1 MSDSTTSAVERG
13 NVVGDD
19 RLFIGMDV
27 HVRNSYL
34 WVSDAA
40 GKTVKRGRVGN
51 TLGEIAQF
59 LGPLESRPMRV
70 VLESTTNTR
79 AVCDLLH
86 QYARQSGVRLTAE
99 PLNARKLR
107 VIAESV
113 SKCDT
118 QDAAVLSELAR
129 SNLKLPACYLPDDEV
144 FALREHLRARADLV
158 RMRTMLK
165 NRLHA
170 LLHRRGVLTP
180 PRLDVFTRLGRQWL
194 AELQLDEVGRQILDR
209 QLAVIDELNERVDE
223 STASLRALARSAR
236 WSKSQT
242 LLQTIPGVGLITA
255 LTILAELGDYGRFK
269 SRAAVSN
276 YAGMV
281 PVVRDSNQKHYGG
294 GITRRGPAALRGT
307 LTEAAWVSVGRVPQ
321 YAAIYARVSARS
333 GKQKAIVAVARRM
346 LEDAWTMLKTNQ
358 VFRLASAVAASV
370 VTTEAQRIDADG
382 SQAGGGDPSDAG

>member
-40 GKTVKRGRVGN
+40 GKTMKRGRVGN
-51 TLGEIAQF
+51 TLGEIAEF
-59 LGPLESRPMRV
+59 LGPLEKWPMRV

-79 AVCDLLH
+79 PVCRLLGE
-86 QYARQSGVRLTAE
+86 YARQSGARLTAE

-170 LLHRRGVLTP
+170 LLHRRGVLAP
-180 PRLDVFTRLGRQWL
+180 VKLDVFTKLGRQWL
-194 AELQLDEVGRQILDR
+194 KGLELDAVGRQILDR
-209 QLAVIDELNERVDE
+209 QLAVIDELDERIGE

-236 WSKSQT
+236 WSKAQT
-242 LLQTIPGVGLITA
+242 LLQTMPGVGLITA
-255 LTILAELGDYGRFK
+255 LTILAELGDYHRFK
-269 SRAAVSN
+269 SRASVSN

-281 PVVRDSNQKHYGG
+281 PVVRDSNAKHFGG

-321 YAAIYARVSARS
+321 YASVFARVSVRA

-358 VFRLASAVAASV
+358 VFRLAPAAKA
-370 VTTEAQRIDADG
+370 TEAQRIDADG
-382 SQAGGGDPSDAG
+382 AKDAGGGDPSDAG